1 MTARILLATAIVFSA
16 LHLSAAPHG
25 QKDDH
30 KSGDRTEW
38 FKEMSKYKAEFI
50 ASELKLTDEQ
60 KKNFLLL
67 YQEMENSSAK
77 LAKETRMLEKEV
89 QKKGDSATDLE
100 LEKAAEA
107 RAELKAKQGVL
118 EKEYFA
124 KFKKILTPKQ
134 LFNLGDAEKAFTRKL
149 MDSHRKPKN
158 KR

>member
-1 MTARILLATAIVFSA
+1 
-16 LHLSAAPHG
+16 
-25 QKDDH
+25 
-30 KSGDRTEW
+30 
-38 FKEMSKYKAEFI
+38 
-50 ASELKLTDEQ
+50 
-60 KKNFLLL
+60 
-67 YQEMENSSAK
+67 MENSSAK